1 MSISAQ
7 RKSFAKHPE
16 KGTWRRGQLDFIIE
30 PKPVKGRRDKKP
42 SVPGGQVERGLTG
55 VLRTPYIFGRKIIN
69 EGCKE
74 PSINGNDGF

>member
-30 PKPVKGRRDKKP
+30 PKPVKG
-42 SVPGGQVERGLTG
+42 
-55 VLRTPYIFGRKIIN
+55 
-69 EGCKE
+69 
-74 PSINGNDGF
+74 